1 MQSFPLATALAVT
14 EETVGA
20 QLASVSAAFA
30 LGAKTTEMAES
41 VETAKTR
48 GKKEETKR
56 RNLRMK
62 TARFTAI
69 SEVFLLWSRRQLTR
83 FCPVIA

>member
-1 MQSFPLATALAVT
+1 VAPAVSPTVEAHEPFVT
-14 EETVGA
+14 EPE
-20 QLASVSAAFA
+20 AAFA
-30 LGAKTTEMAES
+30 VGALINES

-69 SEVFLLWSRRQLTR
+69 SEVFLLWSRRKMTR